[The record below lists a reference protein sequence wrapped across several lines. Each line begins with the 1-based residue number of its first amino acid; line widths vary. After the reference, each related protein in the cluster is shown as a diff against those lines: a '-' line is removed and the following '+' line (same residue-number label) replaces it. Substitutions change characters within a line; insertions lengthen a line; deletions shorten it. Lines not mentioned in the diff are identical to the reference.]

1 MDIRSTYFIC
11 NRHLQKKYILIKFF
25 VFVHI
30 YEHLNH
36 CASLDLFLEQGFK
49 AGAGVGA
56 AGSGLLCWS
65 RSQNQNLQKVGTGT
79 GAGIGER
86 FEPELEPE

>member
-1 MDIRSTYFIC
+1 MFFV
-11 NRHLQKKYILIKFF
+11 LKFF

-36 CASLDLFLEQGFK
+36 CASLDLFLEQVVE

-56 AGSGLLCWS
+56 AGSVLLCWS
-65 RSQNQNLQKVGTGT
+65 RSQNLNLQNVGA
-79 GAGIGER
+79 GAGIGKRAEPE
-86 FEPELEPE
+86 FEPES

>member
-1 MDIRSTYFIC
+1 MFFV
-11 NRHLQKKYILIKFF
+11 LKFF

-36 CASLDLFLEQGFK
+36 CASLDLFLEQ
-49 AGAGVGA
+49 VVEA

-65 RSQNQNLQKVGTGT
+65 RSQNLNLQNVGA
-79 GAGIGER
+79 GAGIGKRAEPE
-86 FEPELEPE
+86 FEPES